1 MEILSHKVMTLH
13 NRLLETGNKDRS
25 RWSSVIY
32 AFQVKYKVFGGLIGE
47 MITLISE
54 PEK

>member
-13 NRLLETGNKDRS
+13 NRLLETKTGQDGQASFMHFRS
-25 RWSSVIY
+25 NT
-32 AFQVKYKVFGGLIGE
+32 KYLEDLIGE